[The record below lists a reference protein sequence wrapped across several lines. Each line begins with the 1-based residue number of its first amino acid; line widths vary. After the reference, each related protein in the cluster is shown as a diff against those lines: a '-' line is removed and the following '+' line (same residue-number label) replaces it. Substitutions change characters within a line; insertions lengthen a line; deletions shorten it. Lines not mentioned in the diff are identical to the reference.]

1 MKKSRNSSFASQFSI
16 LLISM
21 VAASLIISGGIL
33 TYVSFQAQ
41 SKQLKITHQRTSEVV
56 SEKINAY
63 FDDLQ
68 RKLTYL
74 ARVRG
79 LTEFDLDVQH
89 ELLIGLLNHNSAYE
103 MIGITDSEGS
113 LKFSVS
119 RKNQSLNEEW
129 GDSLEFLRTIK
140 DQEDYIGPVKTLPQ
154 FNYPI
159 LNLAVPIRNIENQV
173 DGMLIARINLKFVWA
188 ILDEIKIGEKGYIY
202 ILSPRQRL
210 IAESGGIPEEIK
222 LEDISDKTFESFLLD
237 ITKDPKIYRGL
248 RDIMVLGSKAR
259 ITSNSWFVVVEMP
272 IREAFLSLYTQISV
286 MIIFLIIGVISM
298 WRLSLYK
305 AQQFTLPLQSLT
317 KAAIKLKNGELDT
330 RVIIDD
336 ETEFKVLADSFNQM
350 AIELGQKIEEL
361 ECDIKERKKTKEALK
376 DSERRFRDSIL
387 NAPYPIMIHV
397 EGDVIEISKIWTE
410 ITGYTIEEISTIEKW
425 SKLAYGDK
433 NIPSNEYIKKLYSIE
448 KLQYDGEWEIIT
460 KDGSIRHWDFSSS
473 PIGKWVDGRKAVIS
487 MAVDITNRRHAE
499 DEKLKLESILRQQ
512 QKLES
517 VGTLASGVA
526 HEINNPI
533 NGIMN
538 YAQLIHDRLNP
549 AESQLLEFS
558 SGIIQETKRI
568 ASIVQNLLTF
578 SRENKQTHSFANIND
593 IIKQTLSLVRTIVKR
608 DQIILIEDLP
618 EDLPEIKCRS
628 QQIQQALMNLL
639 MNARD
644 SINQRYPEYN
654 SNKII
659 CIKVRQFEKNGQK
672 WLRTTIE
679 DHGIGIPK
687 EIRERIFDPF
697 FTTKDR
703 TKGTGLGLSISRGI
717 IKDHKGELTF
727 EVKDKQYT
735 RFHIDLPI
743 DIDIEG

>member
-1 MKKSRNSSFASQFSI
+1 
-16 LLISM
+16 M